1 MPSDVDA
8 EIVELRTV
16 LRDLVALSAI
26 PAAWVGREPLA
37 VAAGLV
43 HTLIGL
49 LQLDF
54 VSVRL
59 CDPGVAEAVEATR
72 GDAWKTFPEWMETHL
87 AKAGRLSVTEIVPA
101 VDGAELYR
109 GVVIPIGLDA
119 DAGVV
124 AAASDRAR
132 FSNRD

>member
-1 MPSDVDA
+1 MALDGSD
-8 EIVELRTV
+8 EIPGLRSV

-26 PAAWVGREPLA
+26 PGAWVGREPLA

-43 HTLIGL
+43 DTLIGL

-54 VSVRL
+54 AFVRL
-59 CDPGVAEAVEATR
+59 CDTGTADAVEATR
-72 GDAWKTFPEWMETHL
+72 GDAWKAFPEWMKTFL
-87 AKAGRLSVTEIVPA
+87 ARAGRVSGIQIVPH
-101 VDGAELYR
+101 VDGAERCR

-124 AAASDRAR
+124 AAASDRAD
-132 FSNRD
+132 FPNV